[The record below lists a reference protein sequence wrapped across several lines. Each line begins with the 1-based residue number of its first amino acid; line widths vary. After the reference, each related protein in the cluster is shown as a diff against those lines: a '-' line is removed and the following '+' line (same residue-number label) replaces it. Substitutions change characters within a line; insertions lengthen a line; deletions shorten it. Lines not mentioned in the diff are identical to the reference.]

1 MALRILHVLSSNFF
15 AGSVAYALQLAEK
28 QRASGHDVIMVT
40 DQTGLSD
47 SVTCL
52 QLPISDRSLM
62 QRFRNIRFLRAI
74 IRNHDIHVVHAHS
87 RAASW
92 VAHYA
97 LLGTRV
103 PLVSTIHGRQV
114 KHTRLKSNDVYGEK
128 VIAICPQLIEQLA
141 TELRMDRQKL
151 VCLPNPLDFEH
162 LGQIQRSRVDDG
174 RVIISVVGRLNGPKG
189 AHIADLVAHVFP
201 QLLQRH
207 PSLSVQIVG
216 GEWEA
221 FPQAGKDAF
230 AQLQTLFGG
239 RVRVRYLGFTKQVLQ
254 VMADSDVVI
263 GAGRVAMEAL
273 ALGTSVFATGEACC
287 HGFVTGD
294 NLSDAIS
301 TNFGD
306 IRAVAIPFRPD
317 TAAVT
322 RDFEAYLTG
331 TVITG
336 IDRAALSA
344 VYDINAIMAKI
355 LSTYTSAIMGK
366 AVPGAIPVLKYHR
379 VPDAPIETKHK
390 TFVTKEN
397 FEKHLRFFTRRGLQ
411 AITFLDYL
419 AFASGDKPLR
429 EFPRK
434 PFILTFDDGYLDN
447 FHNMLPLARKYGYKG
462 VLFLLGDFSVSGNM
476 WDVGENLEAN
486 RIMTTEQKRAFVACG
501 WEIGAHTLTHP
512 KLPLLSDEDAMYE
525 ICEGRDRIERELQ
538 TRVVS
543 FAYPFGTYDERIKNL
558 VKQAGFEFGI
568 ATDTGG
574 LTIEDD
580 RFAVF
585 RVNMFPEESTFSLFK
600 KTSAWYRN
608 YYRRKRGK

>member
-1 MALRILHVLSSNFF
+1 MPIRILHVLSSNFF
-15 AGSVAYALQLAEK
+15 AGSVAYAVQLAEK
-28 QRASGHDVIMVT
+28 QRAAGHHVVMVT
-40 DQTGLSD
+40 DQAKLSET
-47 SVTCL
+47 VTCL
-52 QLPISDRSLM
+52 TLPVSDRSLL
-62 QRFRNIRFLRAI
+62 QRFRNIRFLRTV
-74 IRNHDIHVVHAHS
+74 IRDHDIHVVHAHS

-92 VAHYA
+92 IAHFA
-97 LLGTRV
+97 LCGTRV

-114 KHTRLKSNDVYGEK
+114 KHSPLKSNDIYGEK
-128 VIAICPQLIEQLA
+128 VIAICPQLMEQLA

-151 VCLPNPLDFEH
+151 VCLPNPLDLDYLTQF
-162 LGQIQRSRVDDG
+162 QRIRAEDG
-174 RVIISVVGRLNGPKG
+174 RIVISVVGRLNGPKG

-207 PSLSVQIVG
+207 PALSVQIVG

-221 FPQAGKDAF
+221 FPQAGKDAL
-230 AQLQTLFGG
+230 AELQSRFGE
-239 RVRVRYLGFTKQVLQ
+239 RMHYLGFTRQVLQ
-254 VMADSDVVI
+254 LMADSDVVI
-263 GAGRVAMEAL
+263 GAGRVAMEGL
-273 ALGTSVFATGEACC
+273 ALGTAVFATGEACC
-287 HGFVTGD
+287 HGFVTGN
-294 NLSDAIS
+294 NLDDAIG

-306 IRAVAIPFRPD
+306 IRAVAAPFRPD
-317 TAAVT
+317 TAAVF
-322 RDFEAYLTG
+322 RELESFLTG
-331 TVITG
+331 SGVTG
-336 IDRAALSA
+336 IDRAKLSA
-344 VYDINAIMAKI
+344 VYDIHTIMTKI
-355 LSTYTSAIMGK
+355 LSTYTSAIMSK
-366 AVPGAIPVLKYHR
+366 AAPGAIPVLMYHR
-379 VPDAPIETKHK
+379 VPDAPITTKHK

-419 AFASGDKPLR
+419 AFATGDKPLR
-429 EFPRK
+429 EFPKK
-434 PFILTFDDGYLDN
+434 PFILTFDDGYQDN
-447 FHNMLPLARKYGYKG
+447 FHNMLPLVRAYGYTG
-462 VLFLLGDFSVSGNM
+462 VLFLLGDFSVTGNM

-486 RIMTTEQKRAFVACG
+486 RIMTTEQKQAFVDCG
-501 WEIGAHTLTHP
+501 WEIGAHTLSHP

-538 TRVVS
+538 TRVIA

-585 RVNMFPEESTFSLFK
+585 RVNMFPEESLFSLFK
-600 KTSAWYRN
+600 KTSAWYRW